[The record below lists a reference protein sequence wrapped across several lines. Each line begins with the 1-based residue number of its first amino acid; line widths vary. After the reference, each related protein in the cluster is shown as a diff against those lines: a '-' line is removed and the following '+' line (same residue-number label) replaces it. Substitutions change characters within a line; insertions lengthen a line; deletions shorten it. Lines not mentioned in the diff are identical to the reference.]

1 MDRKLLDVLAEAVD
15 AYQAM
20 ALRRKSHNGKQF
32 VIQDLTAE
40 KLVKKFP
47 QHYSIR
53 ADGKTYFIGK
63 AAGDILED
71 YLEGL
76 GYERRSAR
84 WSHLMTV
91 VVTLA
96 KDENK

>member
-40 KLVKKFP
+40 KFLNITPYVP
-47 QHYSIR
+47 MGRPIS
-53 ADGKTYFIGK
+53 
-63 AAGDILED
+63 
-71 YLEGL
+71 
-76 GYERRSAR
+76 
-84 WSHLMTV
+84 
-91 VVTLA
+91 
-96 KDENK
+96 